1 MFFDNFRI
9 CQKKYE
15 WQINWSTPSIF
26 ICMRF
31 KTENMMLN
39 PTSWTLLPIN
49 MVRFVVLVNFDI
61 YEKCLLSLLEYQ
73 YELFHT

>member
-1 MFFDNFRI
+1 MNDRLI
-9 CQKKYE
+9 D
-15 WQINWSTPSIF
+15 PSIF

-39 PTSWTLLPIN
+39 PTSWT
-49 MVRFVVLVNFDI
+49 LVNFDI